1 MLDLSFVAIDLETT
15 GLEET
20 AEIIE
25 IGLCK
30 VEHGEITDT
39 LSYLIKPVYII
50 PTEITLITGIDNQMV
65 ADSPHF
71 EDVRAEIL
79 DFIGDNIL
87 IAHNVSFDRTI
98 LENHLGYETPN
109 LWADTHDFAK
119 VFLPTLTSYKLVSI
133 GQELQIEASEHHRA
147 LADAEIC
154 AKALLIMLNKA
165 LLAGAFTLQKISN
178 VFAGE
183 TNGFTH
189 ILSLLLNYAIT
200 NSIVGVDNY
209 TAETEFYP
217 NEKPA
222 LSFANAEIF
231 FHSGGM
237 MSKYL
242 PNFQYRPQQIAM
254 LRTITEAFLHSKHA
268 IIEAGTGTGKSFA
281 YLLPSLLWAVET
293 KSKVIIST
301 NTIALQEQLYNID
314 VPFLRKA
321 LQYNFTAALSKGR
334 SNYLCSR
341 RLDLYQSQLKTMLWS
356 EKIFSAQ
363 RIYWLKTTTTCDKE
377 TLNLNKLE
385 HQYWSNVSSQGE
397 TCLGSRCK
405 YYQKCFFMNN
415 RRKCEQSQII
425 ITNHAQLLQDLK
437 LEGTV
442 LPQFNHLIIDEAHH
456 LEDEAI
462 RQFTETV
469 DLELLRKSTK
479 QLERAAGIVPRILH
493 HIYDNPIFTDIYNK
507 INEVNTALHD
517 DIAQMDKQ
525 LTETINFVFTVKQL
539 EKLNEK
545 RLTKKERQS
554 DWWQS
559 LAEYLTQCKNLVST
573 IHHRLSKIA
582 NLLEFKSYVE
592 DLLKELNAI
601 IAVFKEQDEILE
613 EFISGQSEKQ
623 VYWMEFNKSSW
634 GSNLSLS
641 VAMIDIMPL
650 LKEKLFDNN
659 ETVVLTS
666 ATLAIKN
673 NLTYTAETFLL
684 DSDEYLS
691 YVTPSPFDYKK
702 QAVVAIPID
711 NPDYSQI
718 NEYAYADMVIRNLEK
733 IIPAVKG
740 GVLILFTSYA
750 MLNKVYFALKRNP
763 DLSEYNILAH
773 GQDGSRSSILH
784 NLNNAEKTIVLGAS
798 SFWEGIDVKGDG
810 LTTVVIVKLPFAPP
824 TKPIDSAKLEL
835 LQSMGKNGFAN
846 YSLPQAILKFRQGC
860 GRLIRTSTDW
870 GAIIILDNR
879 IISKSYGQDFMRSLP
894 AMTVLREN
902 LDSICDKLNRWMEK
916 KSLQK

>member
-1 MLDLSFVAIDLETT
+1 MLDFSFVAIDLETT

-30 VEHGEITDT
+30 VEHGEISAKLT
-39 LSYLIKPVYII
+39 YLIKPLHII

-71 EDVRAEIL
+71 EDVKEEIL
-79 DFIGDNIL
+79 NFIGDKML
-87 IAHNVSFDRTI
+87 IAHNVNFDRTI

-119 VFLPTLTSYKLVSI
+119 VFLPNLTSYKLVSI

-147 LADAEIC
+147 LADAELC
-154 AKALLIMLNKA
+154 AKALLIIMNKA
-165 LLAGAFTLQKISN
+165 LGAGAFTLQKIAN
-178 VFAGE
+178 VFNGE
-183 TNGFTH
+183 DNGFSQ
-189 ILSLLLNYAIT
+189 LLNLLLNYAVT
-200 NSIVGVDNY
+200 HSLVGEQNY
-209 TAETEFYP
+209 TVQEEYYP

-222 LSFANAEIF
+222 LSFNNAEIF
-231 FHSGGM
+231 FHSGGT
-237 MSKYL
+237 MSKFL
-242 PNFQYRPQQIAM
+242 ADFQYRPQQISM
-254 LRTITEAFLHSKHA
+254 LRTITEAFLHNKHA
-268 IIEAGTGTGKSFA
+268 VIEAGTGTGKSFA

-293 KSKVIIST
+293 DSKVIIST
-301 NTIALQEQLYNID
+301 NTIALQEQLYKVD

-321 LQYNFTAALSKGR
+321 LEYNFTVALSKGR
-334 SNYLCSR
+334 SNYLCYR

-356 EKIFSAQ
+356 EKIFIAQ
-363 RIYWLKTTTTCDKE
+363 LIYWLSTASNGDKE

-397 TCLGSRCK
+397 TCLVNRCRYFK
-405 YYQKCFFMNN
+405 KCFFMNN

-425 ITNHAQLLQDLK
+425 ITNHAQLLQDIK
-437 LEGTV
+437 LEGSI

-462 RQFTETV
+462 KQFTATV
-469 DLELLRKSTK
+469 DLEMLRKATK
-479 QLERAAGIVPRILH
+479 QLERSAGIVPRILH
-493 HIYDNPIFTDIYNK
+493 HLHDVPNFSYIYSN
-507 INEVNTALHD
+507 INEINQSLQD
-517 DIAQMDKQ
+517 DIEQLDKQ
-525 LTETINFVFTVKQL
+525 LTQTIDFVFTVKQL
-539 EKLNEK
+539 EKINEK
-545 RLTKKERQS
+545 RITKKERQS
-554 DWWQS
+554 DWWHS
-559 LAEYLTQCKNLVST
+559 LAEYLSQCKNLLST
-573 IHHRLSKIA
+573 IHHRLNRIA
-582 NLLEFKSYVE
+582 NILESNDSAE
-592 DLLKELNAI
+592 DLLKELNAS
-601 IAVFKEQDEILE
+601 IAIFKEQDNIID
-613 EFISGQSEKQ
+613 EFLSEQSEKR
-623 VYWMEFNKSSW
+623 VYWLEFNKSSW

-641 VAMIDIMPL
+641 LAFMDIMPL
-650 LKEKLFDNN
+650 LKEKLFDKK

-666 ATLAIKN
+666 ATLAVKN
-673 NLTYTAETFLL
+673 NLNYTAERFLL
-684 DSDEYLS
+684 SADEYYS

-702 QAVVAIPID
+702 QAVLAIPTD

-740 GVLILFTSYA
+740 GVLILFTSYS

-763 DLSEYNILAH
+763 DLAQYNILAH

-784 NLNNAEKTIVLGAS
+784 NLNNADKTIVLGAS

-835 LQSMGKNGFAN
+835 LQAMGKNGFAN

-860 GRLIRTSTDW
+860 GRLIRTSADW

-894 AMTVLREN
+894 NMPVLRED
-902 LDSICDKLNRWMEK
+902 LDSICTKLNRWMEK
-916 KSLQK
+916 KAAQK